1 MPLHEAA
8 KVLHTSAKKPL
19 NSGDIRLRG
28 EGYPETQACASFG
41 TTVTP
46 KPNRRPC
53 VSGRGLYRHEYEMDM
68 VLFRD
73 SLAVWV
79 KATVRFIDS
88 T

>member
-8 KVLHTSAKKPL
+8 KVLHTSVKKLP
-19 NSGDIRLRG
+19 NSGDVRFRG
-28 EGYPETQACASFG
+28 EGYPDIRACASFG

-46 KPNRRPC
+46 KSNRRPC
-53 VSGRGLYRHEYEMDM
+53 VSGRGLYRHGYEMDM
-68 VLFRD
+68 VLSRD
-73 SLAVWV
+73 SLAVRV